1 MVAKYVGKD
10 KELWKRTLTN
20 GSTHKIYLTS
30 YDTSNQEGWI
40 SIDEETYPVTL
51 HELINEWEV
60 IDE

>member
-1 MVAKYVGKD
+1 MVAKYLGED
-10 KELWKRTLTN
+10 RELWKRTLTN

-30 YDTSNQEGWI
+30 YDTVDQEGWI

-51 HELINEWEV
+51 RELVNDWEV

>member
-1 MVAKYVGKD
+1 MVAKYLGED

-30 YDTSNQEGWI
+30 YDTDSQEGWI
-40 SIDEETYPVTL
+40 SIDEESYPVTL
-51 HELINEWEV
+51 HELISEWEV